1 MSPVESMSWMAEQLD
16 VQLRIEA
23 VVTGASTGSEPQVPC
38 VGAVVFDDV
47 GRLLLV
53 ERANP
58 PAQGRWSLP
67 GGRVERGEDARD
79 AVRREVREETGL
91 EVEIIREVGTVLRP
105 APSGGQYVIRDFLAR
120 PLHSALVTAGDD
132 ASDARFVDV
141 ADLQSLPLSDGL
153 IEALEEWG
161 LL

>member
-1 MSPVESMSWMAEQLD
+1 
-16 VQLRIEA
+16 
-23 VVTGASTGSEPQVPC
+23 
-38 VGAVVFDDV
+38 
-47 GRLLLV
+47 
-53 ERANP
+53 
-58 PAQGRWSLP
+58 
-67 GGRVERGEDARD
+67 
-79 AVRREVREETGL
+79 VRREVREETGL

-120 PLHSALVTAGDD
+120 PLHSAVVTAGDD